1 MSSAPISVLVIG
13 GGGREHAL
21 AWKLA
26 QSAKVARVYV
36 APGNGGTATLN
47 KVENVAIK
55 DTDLDALVSFAQSKN
70 VALVVPGPEAP
81 LVIGVADRFKKAG
94 IPCFGPSAYAAQLEG
109 SKAFSKDF
117 MARHAIPTAEYRTFT
132 DYDQA
137 VAYVRSV
144 PHRVVLKASGLA
156 AGKGVLLPATTDEA
170 LAGLKTMMVDRAFGD
185 AANEVVVE
193 EHLDGEECSVLAF
206 SDGHTVIAMPPAQD
220 HKRALDNDLGP
231 NTGGMGAYAPAPVG
245 TPAVLAAV
253 QTQVLQRTIDGIRRE
268 GHPFVGILYA
278 GIMVTKNGPKVLEFN
293 VRFGDPETQVLLPLL
308 SSDLADVM
316 LAACNGALDSVT
328 VEFAKDQAACTVIAA
343 SGGYPDAYAKGLP
356 ITVGTV
362 PKNAT
367 VFHAGTAVQ
376 NGKLV
381 TSGGRVLTV
390 TAVASDLKAAVASAY
405 DGIKQVKFDKMHY
418 RTDIAH
424 RAMNRSAKPTTS
436 YADAGVSI
444 DNGNLLV
451 DTIKPCVKATR
462 RPGADADIGGFGGL
476 FDLAAAGY
484 DAKDTLL
491 VSATDGVG
499 TKLKIALA
507 TGIHDTV
514 GIDLVAMNVNDLVV
528 QGAEPLLFLDY
539 YACGKLE
546 VPVAAA
552 VVKGIAA
559 GCTDA
564 GCALVGG
571 ETAEMPSMYADGD
584 YDVAGFTVGAVRR
597 DQVLPRM
604 DLMQAGDVIL
614 GLSSSGVHSNGFS
627 LVRHVLKMN
636 GLGFDAP
643 CPFDTNFKTIGEA
656 LLVPTRIYVKPLL
669 PVLRQGLVK
678 GLSHITGG
686 GFPENIPRVL
696 PKDLG
701 VKIDGKAWTLPPVF
715 KWLQQ
720 AGNIAPSEML
730 RTFNCGVGMILVVE
744 KNKVKDVQKL
754 LPEAFVMGEMVRRET
769 LGGKAVVVENF
780 A

>member
-1 MSSAPISVLVIG
+1 MSAPISVLVIG

-47 KVENVAIK
+47 KVENVNIK
-55 DTDLDALVSFAQSKN
+55 DTDLDALVAFAQTKN

-81 LVIGVADRFKKAG
+81 LVIGAADRFKKAG

-220 HKRALDNDLGP
+220 HKRALDNDMGP

-253 QTQVLQRTIDGIRRE
+253 QEQVLQRTIDGIRRE

-316 LAACNGALDSVT
+316 LAACNGALDSVQ

-390 TAVASDLKAAVASAY
+390 TAVASDLKAA
-405 DGIKQVKFDKMHY
+405 
-418 RTDIAH
+418 
-424 RAMNRSAKPTTS
+424 
-436 YADAGVSI
+436 
-444 DNGNLLV
+444 
-451 DTIKPCVKATR
+451 
-462 RPGADADIGGFGGL
+462 
-476 FDLAAAGY
+476 
-484 DAKDTLL
+484 DTLL

-604 DLMQAGDVIL
+604 DLMQPGDVIM
-614 GLSSSGVHSNGFS
+614 GVASSGVHSNGFS

-643 CPFDTNFKTIGEA
+643 CPFDKNFKTIGEA

-730 RTFNCGVGMILVVE
+730 RTFNCGVGMILVVD
-744 KNKVKDVQKL
+744 KSKVKDVQKL
-754 LPEAFVMGEMVRRET
+754 LPEAFVMGEMVRRDA